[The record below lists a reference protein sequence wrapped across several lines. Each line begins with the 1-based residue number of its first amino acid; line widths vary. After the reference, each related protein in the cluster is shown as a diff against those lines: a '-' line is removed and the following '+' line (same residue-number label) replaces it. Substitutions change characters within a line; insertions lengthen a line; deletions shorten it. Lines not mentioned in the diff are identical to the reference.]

1 MFVINIKKNIFNFM
15 YLIYKMNNT
24 YTEDIFQN
32 FENAKKNSTETLN
45 EKNKLGAVNNIVNN
59 EKFQE
64 QILDMNEKLRTDI
77 KLSLAIYKKI
87 NNFEHNYIHHIFKN
101 GH

>member
-1 MFVINIKKNIFNFM
+1 
-15 YLIYKMNNT
+15 MNNINT
-24 YTEDIFQN
+24 DDIFQN
-32 FENAKKNSTETLN
+32 FENAKKNSIDALN
-45 EKNKLGAVNNIVNN
+45 EKNKLNAVNNIVNN

-64 QILDMNEKLRTDI
+64 QILDMNEKLRTDV

-87 NNFEHNYIHHIFKN
+87 NNFEHNYIHNIFKN

>member
-1 MFVINIKKNIFNFM
+1 
-15 YLIYKMNNT
+15 MNNIN
-24 YTEDIFQN
+24 TEDIFQN
-32 FENAKKNSTETLN
+32 FENAKKKSIEELN
-45 EKNKLGAVNNIVNN
+45 EKNKLNEINNIVNN

-64 QILDMNEKLRTDI
+64 QILDMNEKLRTDV

-87 NNFEHNYIHHIFKN
+87 NNFEHNYIHNIFKN